1 MSQENVERVH
11 RVYDAF
17 NRRDLDAFLG
27 LMDPEVEFTTPL
39 IQMEGDRQ
47 YRGHE
52 GVRTW
57 WGDVLGIFP
66 DFSLEALEVRDLGDL
81 VIVAGHSRGHGVDS
95 DAPFDLTYWQA
106 GEWQYGKL
114 IWWQTV
120 GSEADAFE
128 AAGLRE

>member
-106 GEWQYGKL
+106 GE
-114 IWWQTV
+114 
-120 GSEADAFE
+120 
-128 AAGLRE
+128 